1 MFLTQ
6 PIQSNIQTTFSSEQS
21 VPLIEAFDHAN
32 AIIKNQQTSIGK
44 IQKEF
49 DDYVKGDSHRKAEIK
64 KDLLIEL
71 ATRADI
77 EILNGKIDTLR
88 AEMNGHIGE
97 LKKEMQS
104 NKIEMQ
110 GSYET
115 LQKEMQ
121 GSYNSLRN
129 EMQGSYNS
137 LRNEMQG
144 SYNSLR
150 NEMQGSYNSLRNEM
164 QGEFKS
170 IRLWIKMLVALT
182 FFAATF
188 YSPTAQ
194 LLIKM
199 FK

>member
-21 VPLIEAFDHAN
+21 VSLIEAFDHAN
-32 AIIKNQQTSIGK
+32 AIFEKQQASIGR
-44 IQKEF
+44 IQNEF
-49 DDYVKGDSHRKAEIK
+49 DTYVKNDSHRKAEIK

-110 GSYET
+110 GSY
-115 LQKEMQ
+115 
-121 GSYNSLRN
+121 
-129 EMQGSYNS
+129 
-137 LRNEMQG
+137 
-144 SYNSLR
+144 
-150 NEMQGSYNSLRNEM
+150 NSLRNEM

-170 IRLWIKMLVALT
+170 IRLWIKMLVALA
-182 FFAATF
+182 FFATTF

-199 FK
+199 LK